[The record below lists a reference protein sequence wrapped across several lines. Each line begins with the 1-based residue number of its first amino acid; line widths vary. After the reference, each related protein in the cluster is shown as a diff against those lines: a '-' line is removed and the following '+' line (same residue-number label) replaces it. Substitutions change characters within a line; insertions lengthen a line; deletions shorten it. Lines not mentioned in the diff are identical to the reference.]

1 MVPQQN
7 DSALREI
14 QIDSKEIFD
23 GVVLHVFNDTVSL
36 PDGKKAPRELIRH
49 VGAVCIIPV
58 TDQNEVIVE
67 RQYRY
72 PVGRVLTEI
81 PAGKLNDK
89 NEDRFE
95 AAKRELKEET
105 GITADRWTDLG
116 LFYPAP
122 AYSDEAITL
131 FMAEGLH
138 EGAQQLDDD
147 EFLYVEKVPLTDLL
161 REVKE
166 GRIPDAKTQI
176 AVLRAAH
183 VKQVF

>member
-1 MVPQQN
+1 MIQREN
-7 DSALREI
+7 DSALHEMRL
-14 QIDSKEIFD
+14 DSKEIFD

-72 PVGRVLTEI
+72 PVGQVLREI
-81 PAGKLNDK
+81 PAGKLNSK
-89 NEDRFE
+89 SEDRLE

-131 FMAEGLH
+131 FLAEGLH

-147 EFLYVEKVPLTDLL
+147 EFLYVDKVPLADLV
-161 REVKE
+161 RDATE
-166 GRIPDAKTQI
+166 GRIADAKTQI

-183 VKQVF
+183 IKQVF

>member
-1 MVPQQN
+1 MVLQQN
-7 DSALREI
+7 DSALHEI

-122 AYSDEAITL
+122 A
-131 FMAEGLH
+131 
-138 EGAQQLDDD
+138 
-147 EFLYVEKVPLTDLL
+147 
-161 REVKE
+161 
-166 GRIPDAKTQI
+166 
-176 AVLRAAH
+176 
-183 VKQVF
+183 